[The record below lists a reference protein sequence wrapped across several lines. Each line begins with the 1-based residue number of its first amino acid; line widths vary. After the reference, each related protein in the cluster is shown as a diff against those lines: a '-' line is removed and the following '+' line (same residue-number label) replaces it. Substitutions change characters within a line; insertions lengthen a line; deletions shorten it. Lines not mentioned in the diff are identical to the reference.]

1 MVVVVW
7 YMDFQRPMQ
16 SVPFNT
22 NMSSN
27 PDHIEVYSIQYYVI
41 KFASNLLQV
50 GEFLWFPPPIELT
63 STV

>member
-41 KFASNLLQV
+41 KFPVTYYRSV
-50 GEFLWFPPPIELT
+50 SFFGFLHQ
-63 STV
+63 

>member
-16 SVPFNT
+16 SVPINT
-22 NMSSN
+22 NISSN

-50 GEFLWFPPPIELT
+50 GEFLRFPPPIDLT